1 MAAMMAQETAE
12 TLCRMIAAKVTFAAG
27 RRPSAYRFPALD
39 NANAPS
45 SLGDSMRPVGL
56 AFSLSTSLLLSVA
69 PAIHAQATPAAKPAA
84 LKWRLPPARFPPA
97 ARLPAATGDRTT
109 AGPVTAQLP

>member
-1 MAAMMAQETAE
+1 MV
-12 TLCRMIAAKVTFAAG
+12 AAKVTFAAG

-45 SLGDSMRPVGL
+45 PLGDSMRPVGL

-69 PAIHAQATPAAKPAA
+69 PAFHAQATPAQKPAA
-84 LKWRLPPARFPPA
+84 LKWGLAPAVFPPR
-97 ARLPAATGDRTT
+97 ARMSAVSGDPTE
-109 AGPVTAQLP
+109 AGLSTAQPAMPRRCQTP